1 MLTSFVNDLS
11 SLALSLREGKKELFS
26 APLHWTILS
35 NGDADF
41 HDNVIFFGFEA
52 NKSDPVLVAKVSRL
66 IENGWMLKAEYEHL
80 AELWNCIGEDA
91 ESYVPKPYAMTTLQ
105 ERPVLVISYASGESL
120 ARLSPKSFWTDSKQV
135 LALAKEA
142 AHSLRNLNRLTERPI
157 EKVESKTLRFLE
169 KAEKFRDL
177 FKISGE
183 EEHAL
188 MTLVEK
194 VNICTKLAEHKVL
207 IQGDFWHGN
216 MIRDK
221 KRKSLMFVD
230 WQFARWSV
238 DVSMDVYFF
247 LLAGALAAT
256 ENETIEQ
263 HAKDAFRLLNE
274 WRKDIIP
281 EYLFAYGV
289 PEYYVLLPQKYG
301 MMMCCVEKA
310 VRSALEFGYSHPDD
324 IVWRSLFAEL
334 INWSNEDSLGIS
346 DSIEQTSKP
355 GTQL

>member
-1 MLTSFVNDLS
+1 MMTSFVDDLS
-11 SLALSLREGKKELFS
+11 SFIFSLSEQKKELFLS
-26 APLHWTILS
+26 SLHWTILS

-41 HDNVIFFGFEA
+41 HDNVIFFGFDG
-52 NKSDPVLVAKVSRL
+52 NQPDPVLVAKVPRL
-66 IENGWMLKAEYEHL
+66 VENGWMLKTEYDHL
-80 AELWNCIGEDA
+80 FELWHCIGEDA

-105 ERPVLVISYASGESL
+105 GRPVLIISYASGESL
-120 ARLSPKSFWTDSKQV
+120 ARLSPRSFWMDRKKV

-142 AHSLRNLNRLTERPI
+142 AHSLRDLNRLTESPI
-157 EKVESKTLRFLE
+157 EDLESKDARFLE

-177 FKISGE
+177 FQITGE
-183 EEHAL
+183 EEGAL
-188 MTLVEK
+188 KALVETL
-194 VNICTKLAEHKVL
+194 NIRTTSAKHKVL

-221 KRKSLMFVD
+221 KRKNLMFVD

-247 LLAGALAAT
+247 LLAGALSAT
-256 ENETIEQ
+256 ENEVIKN

-274 WRKDIIP
+274 WQRDVIP

-289 PEYYVLLPQKYG
+289 PEHYVLLPQKYG
-301 MMMCCVEKA
+301 MMICCVEKA

-324 IVWRSLFAEL
+324 LVWRSLFAEL
-334 INWSNEDSLGIS
+334 MNWPNEN
-346 DSIEQTSKP
+346 
-355 GTQL
+355 